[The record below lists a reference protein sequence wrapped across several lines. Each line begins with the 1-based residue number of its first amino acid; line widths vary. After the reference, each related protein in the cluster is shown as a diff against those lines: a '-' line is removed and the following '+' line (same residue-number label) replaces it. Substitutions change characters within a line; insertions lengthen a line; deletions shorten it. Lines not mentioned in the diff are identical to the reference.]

1 MWSFSASGIF
11 VTYCFYTANIT
22 IASVLISP
30 LNKDAPFS
38 RAVQTVGRIAAEPVL
53 GGLHHY
59 YARI

>member
-1 MWSFSASGIF
+1 MFSYGE
-11 VTYCFYTANIT
+11 YRN
-22 IASVLISP
+22 SVRTHLAF
-30 LNKDAPFS
+30 NKDASFS

>member
-1 MWSFSASGIF
+1 MPL
-11 VTYCFYTANIT
+11 YREYHN
-22 IASVLISP
+22 SVRTHLA

-38 RAVQTVGRIAAEPVL
+38 RAVQAVGRIVAEPVL